1 MKRVLFLCSGN
12 YYRSRFA
19 EIFFNWNTEQRGVHW
34 KAESR
39 GLTMRNIHPGFMSAF
54 TLARLAELGIPVDAY
69 QRMPIKATLQDFEA
83 ADDIVAMK
91 QSEHHPAIQIDFPVA
106 P

>member
-19 EIFFNWNTEQRGVHW
+19 EIFFNWHAEQRGLRW

-54 TLARLAELGIPVDAY
+54 TLARLAELGIPVDAH

-83 ADDIVAMK
+83 ADHIVAIK
-91 QSEHHPAIQIDFPVA
+91 HTEHYPLIESEFSNTP
-106 P
+106 